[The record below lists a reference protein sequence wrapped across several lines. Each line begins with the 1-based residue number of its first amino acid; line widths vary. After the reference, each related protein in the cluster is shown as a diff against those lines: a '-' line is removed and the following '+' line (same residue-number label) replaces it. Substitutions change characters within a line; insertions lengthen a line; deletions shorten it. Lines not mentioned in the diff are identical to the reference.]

1 MHRISSAALA
11 ALLCFAVAGC
21 RGCTARPGDDTPAPA
36 PAAAAN
42 AAPSTVA
49 TATAAPATPPRPV
62 PTVLPPIVARVN
74 GEEITRADL
83 ERSLRGVEMQVN
95 QRVPAE
101 KRDGVVRGVLERL
114 INYRLLLQ
122 EARSRGI
129 EIPATEIDEQ
139 LRALAQQF
147 RTEDELRTALINRG
161 VTVDMLRDD
170 ARRDLRV
177 AKLVK
182 QEAGRDVAV
191 PVEDVRKFY
200 DANQERFRQPE
211 AARASHI
218 FVRVPAN
225 ADDKARNGYRQRAL
239 SIMRMA
245 QRGDD
250 FAALA
255 RSYSEDRTTA
265 VKGGDLGWFNKD
277 ATPKEFDAVVF
288 ALKPGEVGGLASTSD
303 GHHIV
308 KVFERRPS
316 RIQPFEE
323 IQTELATHL
332 LRELQERLTVSLI
345 NKLRDKAKI
354 EILF

>member
-1 MHRISSAALA
+1 MPRRSSAAVA
-11 ALLCFAVAGC
+11 ALLCLAVAGC
-21 RGCTARPGDDTPAPA
+21 RGCTAAPADDSATPA
-36 PAAAAN
+36 PAAAGGN
-42 AAPSTVA
+42 AAPST
-49 TATAAPATPPRPV
+49 AAAAAATPAKPV
-62 PTVLPPIVARVN
+62 PVVLPPIVARVN

-83 ERSLRGVEMQVN
+83 ERSIRGVEMQLN
-95 QRVPAE
+95 QRVPGD

-114 INYRLLLQ
+114 VNYRLLLQ
-122 EARSRGI
+122 EARARGI
-129 EIPATEIDEQ
+129 EVPAAEIDAQ

-147 RTEDELRTALINRG
+147 RTEEDLRNALITRG
-161 VTVDMLRDD
+161 VTIDMLRDD

-177 AKLVK
+177 AKLVR
-182 QEAGRDVAV
+182 QEAGKDVAV

-200 DANQERFRQPE
+200 DANLERFRQPE

-250 FAALA
+250 FAGLA
-255 RSYSEDRTTA
+255 RSYSEDRTTG

-277 ATPKEFDAVVF
+277 ATPKEFDAIVF
-288 ALKPGEVGGLASTSD
+288 ALQPGGVGGLASTSD

-323 IQTELATHL
+323 IQSDLAAYL
-332 LRELQERLTVSLI
+332 LRELQDRLTVNLI
-345 NKLRDKAKI
+345 NALREKAKI